1 MIQHRSILFTGKGRV
16 VMAAGVRLNFHSLI
30 SVEEMEEYL
39 WCLSHA
45 YIGTC
50 MVDVCGTTRR

>member
-16 VMAAGVRLNFHSLI
+16 FMAAGVRLNFHSII

-39 WCLSHA
+39 
-45 YIGTC
+45 
-50 MVDVCGTTRR
+50 